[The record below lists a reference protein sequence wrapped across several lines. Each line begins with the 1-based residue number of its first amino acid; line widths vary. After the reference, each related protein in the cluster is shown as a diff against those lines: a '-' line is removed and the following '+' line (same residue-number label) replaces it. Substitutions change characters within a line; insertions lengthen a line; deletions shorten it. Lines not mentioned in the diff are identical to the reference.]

1 VKPIVLFGAGELA
14 RLAYLAFT
22 QEGEREI
29 VACTVS
35 RELVTE
41 TELFDLPIVA
51 WEELETAYGPERHE
65 LFVAVGYRGVNRYRR
80 ELCEAAR
87 RRGYE
92 LASHVSPKALVAR
105 DVEVRENTFVFE
117 GVIVQP
123 FATLG
128 RNVILWSGAFIAHD
142 SAIGDNCFIAPRAA
156 IAGNVRV
163 GENSFVGVNA
173 TIRDG
178 VSIAPDCVIGA
189 GAVIKHDTSLGE
201 VYSAQPTAVSAST
214 SSELDRL

>member
-1 VKPIVLFGAGELA
+1 VKPVVLFGAGELA
-14 RLAYLAFT
+14 RLAYVAFT
-22 QEGEREI
+22 QDDEREV

-35 RELVTE
+35 RELVAE
-41 TELFDLPIVA
+41 TKLFDLPVVA
-51 WEELETAYGPERHE
+51 WEELEAAYAPERHA
-65 LFVAVGYRGVNRYRR
+65 LFVAVGYRGVNRHRR
-80 ELCEAAR
+80 DLCEEAR

-105 DVEVRENTFVFE
+105 DVEVGENTFVFE
-117 GVIVQP
+117 GVIVQA

-128 RNVILWSGAFIAHD
+128 RNVILWSGAFVAHD

-156 IAGNVRV
+156 IAGNVRI
-163 GENSFVGVNA
+163 GENSFVGLNA

-178 VSIAPDCVIGA
+178 VSIGPDCVIGA
-189 GAVIKHDTSLGE
+189 GAVIKHDAKRGE
-201 VYSAQPTAVSAST
+201 VYSAQATAASAVT